1 MGCPITLHLTFKPW
15 RLIEKFI
22 TIQSGQSGS
31 LLTISVLDG
40 ESFHFDDD
48 SWEQRGDKLEMIW
61 SWEREEIF
69 VELQLLATKL
79 IEITVGPVSP
89 WCAIHVRPVSCFLC
103 LTGCKSLLLP
113 QVNEIL
119 YTWSPILWKSG
130 FAALMK
136 TLLFLEAL
144 ATELI
149 ELTLGPVVLWCALN
163 MGQHTSYSV
172 G

>member
-1 MGCPITLHLTFKPW
+1 MHLDNAFSEDEIEKNILNILVHLSRIFNDNPRFLNYGNGFMHTLNEMGTQKVSSLHTFYKDPKEMGCPITLHLTFKPW

-31 LLTISVLDG
+31 LLTNSVLDG

-89 WCAIHVRPVSCFLC
+89 
-103 LTGCKSLLLP
+103 
-113 QVNEIL
+113 
-119 YTWSPILWKSG
+119 
-130 FAALMK
+130 
-136 TLLFLEAL
+136 
-144 ATELI
+144 
-149 ELTLGPVVLWCALN
+149 
-163 MGQHTSYSV
+163 
-172 G
+172 